1 MISVLV
7 SSAVDREFEPRSG
20 QTKDYKIGI
29 RCFSANHAGFIKI
42 EYPGKTRCR
51 HAKDNNWFT
60 RLSHVDLNTYNYL
73 SRVVVVRPL
82 WCFVV

>member
-1 MISVLV
+1 L
-7 SSAVDREFEPRSG
+7 
-20 QTKDYKIGI
+20 YKNTDDATDNEYNIFTFNI
-29 RCFSANHAGFIKI
+29 DKHYSCKNIKI
-42 EYPGKTRCR
+42 KYPGKTRCR